1 MQRTFMLMI
10 MLTSMLSTG
19 LSQTKQKMKNTLND
33 EQKEVLEAVLAMT
46 TAFHKGDIDGVMA
59 SYEPE
64 ATVVF
69 EPELPINDRA
79 AIRSAFKQAF
89 TINPVFT
96 YGGHE
101 VFVNG
106 NIAIHLAPWEM
117 KGTAPDGSVIKQ
129 KGLSMAV
136 LRKQKD
142 GSWLMVF
149 DNPHSQFLYDQQ

>member
-1 MQRTFMLMI
+1 
-10 MLTSMLSTG
+10 
-19 LSQTKQKMKNTLND
+19 MKNTFND
-33 EQKEVLEAVLAMT
+33 QQKEVLDAVLAMT

-59 SYEPE
+59 SYETE

-69 EPELPINDRA
+69 EPELSISNRA
-79 AIRSAFKQAF
+79 AIRAAFEQAFK
-89 TINPVFT
+89 INPIFT

-106 NIAIHLAPWEM
+106 NMAIHLAPWKM
-117 KGTAPDGSVIKQ
+117 KGTAPDGSAIRQ

-142 GSWLMVF
+142 GTWLMVF
-149 DNPHSQFLYDQQ
+149 DNPHGQFLYDQQ